1 MCFASA
7 LTSVSLKCETS
18 SSVGRPFNLIESTSQ
33 QTPGEVAEF
42 LSRPNYTHLFWIDG
56 DIGFEPEAALRL
68 LRAGRDVVAG
78 AYPFKRENWPQ
89 QGVPAGTT
97 RQSFEEQHTSY
108 PVNAGGEEA
117 LRSLTLQLMP
127 TGSLRCTMDRPDSCS
142 LNAACSTYSIQKLP
156 DYKYVPDW
164 PEGTY
169 PAGGVHYRFFDTMVD
184 PVSRRYLSEDYCFC
198 RLQTIG
204 VDMYIDAN
212 SKLTHMGSK
221 LYSGNLA
228 KTLSLAPANA
238 IGAFKGA
245 QIRLTGLELIEVKNH
260 FRIAKCD
267 GFTLGKANELFI
279 PNSPEGTMRL
289 VGRAPRKRG
298 PAAPV

>member
-117 LRSLTLQLMP
+117 TSIVNIAIDADGFFKVHDGP
-127 TGSLRCTMDRPDSCS
+127 TGFMLIKRSVFDLLDSEV
-142 LNAACSTYSIQKLP
+142 T
-156 DYKYVPDW
+156 
-164 PEGTY
+164 
-169 PAGGVHYRFFDTMVD
+169 
-184 PVSRRYLSEDYCFC
+184 
-198 RLQTIG
+198 RL
-204 VDMYIDAN
+204 
-212 SKLTHMGSK
+212 
-221 LYSGNLA
+221 
-228 KTLSLAPANA
+228 
-238 IGAFKGA
+238 
-245 QIRLTGLELIEVKNH
+245 
-260 FRIAKCD
+260 
-267 GFTLGKANELFI
+267 
-279 PNSPEGTMRL
+279 
-289 VGRAPRKRG
+289 
-298 PAAPV
+298 

>member
-117 LRSLTLQLMP
+117 TSIVNIAIDADGFFKVHDAP
-127 TGSLRCTMDRPDSCS
+127 TGFMLIKRSVFDL
-142 LNAACSTYSIQKLP
+142 LIQKLP

-198 RLQTIG
+198 RLLQTIG

-245 QIRLTGLELIEVKNH
+245 QIRLTGL
-260 FRIAKCD
+260 
-267 GFTLGKANELFI
+267 
-279 PNSPEGTMRL
+279 NSL
-289 VGRAPRKRG
+289 K
-298 PAAPV
+298 